1 MGWDHIFQEHL
12 NAEKWRKKSQFRP
25 SMSYEQIKHTIG
37 TTILKGVAKRPKK
50 NRIIFEYQADEY
62 VGYSF
67 KRNNCEIVRCIRVVL
82 NDEFKLITAY
92 PITAWLVAFS
102 IQTGHFVQLTHTWWH
117 LLTGDIFLKNTTIK
131 KREIK
136 SQYRPGLSKKEV
148 VCLSLCLMPH
158 QHLNGLFRG

>member
-1 MGWDHIFQEHL
+1 
-12 NAEKWRKKSQFRP
+12 
-25 SMSYEQIKHTIG
+25 MSYEQIKHTIG

-50 NRIIFEYQADEY
+50 NRIMFEYQANEY

-102 IQTGHFVQLTHTWWH
+102 IQTGHFAQLTPTGWH
-117 LLTGDIFLKNTTIK
+117 LLTGNIFLKNTTIQK
-131 KREIK
+131 KGK
-136 SQYRPGLSKKEV
+136 LSHNTDLGCQRRK
-148 VCLSLCLMPH
+148 
-158 QHLNGLFRG
+158 